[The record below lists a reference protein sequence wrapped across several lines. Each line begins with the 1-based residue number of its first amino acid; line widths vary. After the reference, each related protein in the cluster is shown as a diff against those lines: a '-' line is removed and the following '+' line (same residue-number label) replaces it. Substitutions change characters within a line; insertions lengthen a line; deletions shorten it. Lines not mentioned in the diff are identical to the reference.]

1 MDFSLQAN
9 GTLTYHY
16 HMDSETHDRGKPCTI
31 GGTRDTVRD
40 LAEPARARAG
50 RARSFRSRSF
60 RAGSFRA
67 GYFRASSFRAA
78 WQPLAVIFCLAV
90 APLHEASAQD
100 LRSPLFQAA
109 DAALAA
115 ADGTD
120 ASVLAPAAYEA
131 GMNAYTAAENDLAR
145 GRSINRIQGRL
156 ADAEAAFN
164 RAAVTAAA
172 AAATFAPLLET
183 RRQTLDAR
191 ADVFAVELWN
201 DAEAAFRAVS
211 RRLESSPSADLG
223 DRTATVESLY
233 RDAEL
238 TAIKAQ
244 HLSQTRALLAQ
255 AALDRVPQYAPRTH
269 ASAEALLAQA
279 EAALDADRYDVE
291 PARQLAEQAAYEVRR
306 AISMTRRVL
315 ELVDRDRTVEDL
327 ILEYEQGIAEIAA
340 AAGSEARLDAGPA
353 PLIADL
359 VAEIETLRQRERQLQ
374 IDADENRIRIAG
386 LEEEIRELDDQLGGV
401 FRERVALVQQLEA
414 DERVRERFER
424 IENLFAVDQAQVTRE
439 GDSVIVT
446 LTGLTFASGSS
457 QIDAAHAPLLEA
469 VGEAVDVFPL
479 SGIVVEGHT
488 DSYGGAISNMS
499 LSRSRA
505 EAVGDYLSDR
515 LGVAGERIS
524 SLGYGETRP
533 VANNETAQGRARNRR
548 IEVRITPQPT
558 G

>member
-1 MDFSLQAN
+1 M
-9 GTLTYHY
+9 
-16 HMDSETHDRGKPCTI
+16 
-31 GGTRDTVRD
+31 
-40 LAEPARARAG
+40 
-50 RARSFRSRSF
+50 
-60 RAGSFRA
+60 GSFQARW
-67 GYFRASSFRAA
+67 FRVGSFQAA
-78 WQPLAVIFCLAV
+78 WRPLAVIFCLAV
-90 APLHEASAQD
+90 ALMHEAPAQD

-115 ADGTD
+115 AEGAD
-120 ASVLAPAAYEA
+120 ASVLAPAAWEA
-131 GMNAYTAAENDLAR
+131 GMRAYTAAENDLAR

-156 ADAEAAFN
+156 ADAETAFN
-164 RAAVTAAA
+164 QAAATAAA
-172 AAATFAPLLET
+172 AAATFATLLET

-191 ADVFAVELWN
+191 TDVFAVELWN

-223 DRTATVESLY
+223 DRTAAAESLY

-269 ASAEALLAQA
+269 AEAEALLAQA
-279 EAALDADRYDVE
+279 EAALDEDRYDVE
-291 PARQLAEQAAYEVRR
+291 PARQLAEQAAYETRR
-306 AISMTRRVL
+306 AITMTERVRV
-315 ELVDRDRTVEDL
+315 LVDRDRTVEDL
-327 ILEYEQGIAEIAA
+327 ILEYEQGFAEIAA
-340 AAGSEARLDAGPA
+340 AAGHDARLDAGPA

-359 VAEIETLRQRERQLQ
+359 VAEIEALRQRERQLQ
-374 IDADENRIRIAG
+374 IDADESRIRIAG

-414 DERVRERFER
+414 EERVRERFER
-424 IENLFAVDQAQVTRE
+424 IENLFAVGLAQVTRE
-439 GDSVIVT
+439 GDSVIIT

-457 QIDAAHAPLLEA
+457 QIDAAHAPLLAA

-479 SGIVVEGHT
+479 SSIVVEGHT

-505 EAVGDYLSDR
+505 EAVGDYLSGR

>member
-1 MDFSLQAN
+1 M
-9 GTLTYHY
+9 
-16 HMDSETHDRGKPCTI
+16 
-31 GGTRDTVRD
+31 
-40 LAEPARARAG
+40 
-50 RARSFRSRSF
+50 
-60 RAGSFRA
+60 
-67 GYFRASSFRAA
+67 
-78 WQPLAVIFCLAV
+78 AVIFCLAV
-90 APLHEASAQD
+90 ALLHEASAQD

-109 DAALAA
+109 DAALDAA
-115 ADGTD
+115 EGTD

-439 GDSVIVT
+439 GDSVVIT

-457 QIDAAHAPLLEA
+457 QIDASHAPLLAA
-469 VGEAVDVFPL
+469 VGEAADVFPL